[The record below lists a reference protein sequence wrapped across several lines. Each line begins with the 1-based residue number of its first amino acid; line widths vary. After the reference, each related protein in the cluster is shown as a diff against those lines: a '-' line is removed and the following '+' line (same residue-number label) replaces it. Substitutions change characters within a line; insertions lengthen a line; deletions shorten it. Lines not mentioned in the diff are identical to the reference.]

1 MDKFVLRCSKKTL
14 LIYAAIVWMFAGGM
28 VMKLGYEVLLAEQG
42 RKMISAIVA
51 VGVFLIFYFSIF
63 SKMVHKHEK
72 RIKNKEKERL
82 CVFSFFDVKGY
93 VIMACMMTLG
103 VVIRSMRF
111 VPPMY
116 WAPFYVGLGTALFS
130 AGILFVRGWMKWE
143 Q

>member
-1 MDKFVLRCSKKTL
+1 MDKLVFRCSKKTL

-28 VMKLGYEVLLAEQG
+28 VMKLGYEVLLAAQG
-42 RKMISAIVA
+42 YKMISVIVA
-51 VGVFLIFYFSIF
+51 IGVFLIFYFSIF

-103 VVIRSMRF
+103 VVIRSMSF
-111 VPPMY
+111 IPPMY

>member
-1 MDKFVLRCSKKTL
+1 MDKFVFRCSKKTL
-14 LIYAAIVWMFAGGM
+14 LIYAAIVWMLAGGM
-28 VMKLGYEVLLAEQG
+28 VMKLGYEVLLAAQG
-42 RKMISAIVA
+42 YRMISVIV
-51 VGVFLIFYFSIF
+51 VIGVFLIFYFSIF

-103 VVIRSMRF
+103 VVIRSMSF
-111 VPPMY
+111 IPPMY